1 MLSET
6 VSICCIAA
14 QFHKASPTRRRA
26 SRPREV
32 GGGWG
37 VTTARD
43 HDREPVVT
51 PRAGSRRR
59 QGKRKLGQLWP
70 LSMLFWDCTHTGWTA
85 GGRAS
90 TESAAQAI
98 PQGCM
103 LPEAPLTESDAG
115 PQTGILCYTAETP
128 CPGAISHLGTR
139 LIGVGTR
146 FAAPPEAHPKRRH
159 RNDGDDIA
167 WRIEPSQ
174 LELVRTLSHRPR
186 RSLWA
191 GGPSDNG

>member
-1 MLSET
+1 MLPSSAISQGLSHT
-6 VSICCIAA
+6 A
-14 QFHKASPTRRRA
+14 QGVATQ
-26 SRPREV
+26 
-32 GGGWG
+32 GGGRG
-37 VTTARD
+37 LGRDNSARS
-43 HDREPVVT
+43 RS
-51 PRAGSRRR
+51 RAGSYAPRW
-59 QGKRKLGQLWP
+59 QPQAPGQAELGQLWP
-70 LSMLFWDCTHTGWTA
+70 LSMLIWVA
-85 GGRAS
+85 PILGGQLGGVRVPNQLHRLSHRAVCCRRLHS
-90 TESAAQAI
+90 
-98 PQGCM
+98 
-103 LPEAPLTESDAG
+103 ESDAG
-115 PQTGILCYTAETP
+115 SQTGTLCYTAETP

-174 LELVRTLSHRPR
+174 LELVRTLPHRPR

>member
-1 MLSET
+1 MLHCSA
-6 VSICCIAA
+6 VSQGLSHTA
-14 QFHKASPTRRRA
+14 QGVATQ
-26 SRPREV
+26 
-32 GGGWG
+32 GGGRG
-37 VTTARD
+37 LGRDNSARS
-43 HDREPVVT
+43 RS
-51 PRAGSRRR
+51 RAGSYAPRW
-59 QGKRKLGQLWP
+59 QPQAPGQAEAWPVMATKYAYLG
-70 LSMLFWDCTHTGWTA
+70 CTHTGWTA

-103 LPEAPLTESDAG
+103 LPGAPLTESDAG
-115 PQTGILCYTAETP
+115 SQTGILCYTAETP
-128 CPGAISHLGTR
+128 CPGAISHFGTR
-139 LIGVGTR
+139 LIGVGTL

-174 LELVRTLSHRPR
+174 LELVRTLPHRPR

>member
-6 VSICCIAA
+6 VSTCCLAA

-26 SRPREV
+26 PRPREV

-70 LSMLFWDCTHTGWTA
+70 LSMLIWVA
-85 GGRAS
+85 PILGGQLGGVRVPNQLHRLSHRAVCCRGLHS
-90 TESAAQAI
+90 
-98 PQGCM
+98 
-103 LPEAPLTESDAG
+103 ESDAG
-115 PQTGILCYTAETP
+115 SQTGTLCYTAETP
-128 CPGAISHLGTR
+128 CPGAVFHLGTR

-167 WRIEPSQ
+167 WRIEPPQ
-174 LELVRTLSHRPR
+174 LELVRTLPHRPR